1 VHVVNTKTMRT
12 RLHAFGHGVSMRL
25 RVFGQSSRKTSACM
39 CLSAWMLDKVPVGG
53 YVRILT
59 KGENRRSNL
68 SKTWKGL
75 VDGREVM
82 TAEGLSNC
90 AVWTMESARWKFLK
104 RMMVAREGSLVESIY
119 TAQMHQ
125 KKLKACGHRSFTW
138 AILRAE
144 KALQGAT
151 SLQGESALTV
161 LPCFEAAGR
170 ASTPL
175 WGAEHCAYCSV
186 RDPRAQEQQEEEGE
200 EEGVSS
206 NGIIYLFIYIY
217 RKPNSALIAP

>member
-1 VHVVNTKTMRT
+1 
-12 RLHAFGHGVSMRL
+12 
-25 RVFGQSSRKTSACM
+25 
-39 CLSAWMLDKVPVGG
+39 
-53 YVRILT
+53 
-59 KGENRRSNL
+59 
-68 SKTWKGL
+68 
-75 VDGREVM
+75 
-82 TAEGLSNC
+82 
-90 AVWTMESARWKFLK
+90 
-104 RMMVAREGSLVESIY
+104 MVAREGSLVESIY
-119 TAQMHQ
+119 TEQMHQ
-125 KKLKACGHRSFTW
+125 KKLEASGRRSFTW
-138 AILRAE
+138 SVLR
-144 KALQGAT
+144 
-151 SLQGESALTV
+151 TV

>member
-1 VHVVNTKTMRT
+1 VHVVNINTMRT
-12 RLHAFGHGVSMRL
+12 RLHAFGQGMSMRL
-25 RVFGQSSRKTSACM
+25 GVFGQSSRKTSACM
-39 CLSAWMLDKVPVGG
+39 CPSAWILDKVPVGG
-53 YVRILT
+53 WVRILT
-59 KGENRRSNL
+59 KRENRRSNL
-68 SKTWKGL
+68 WKTWKGL
-75 VDGREVM
+75 VDGREVI
-82 TAEGLSNC
+82 TAEGLSKC

-104 RMMVAREGSLVESIY
+104 HTMVAREGSLVESIY
-119 TAQMHQ
+119 TEQMHQ
-125 KKLKACGHRSFTW
+125 KKLEASGRRSFTW
-138 AILRAE
+138 SVLR
-144 KALQGAT
+144 
-151 SLQGESALTV
+151 TV